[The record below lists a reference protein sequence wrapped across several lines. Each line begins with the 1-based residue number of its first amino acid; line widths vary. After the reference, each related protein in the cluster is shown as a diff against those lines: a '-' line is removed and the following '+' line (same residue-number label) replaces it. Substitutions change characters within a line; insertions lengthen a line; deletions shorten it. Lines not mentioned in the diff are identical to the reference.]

1 MTQNPKKD
9 KNAKNPNAAILYKIA
24 KNQKCKFLHFEP

>member
-9 KNAKNPNAAILYKIA
+9 KNAKNPNAVFLYKIA
-24 KNQKCKFLHFEP
+24 KKQKWKYLQFEP